1 MKELVDLAA
10 CGTILTSY
18 LGFLPPIAAGFA
30 IIWYLVMLYDRFY
43 RGNK

>member
-1 MKELVDLAA
+1 MRELVDLAA

-30 IIWYLVMLYDRFY
+30 ICWYVVLLYDRFTQED
-43 RGNK
+43 

>member
-43 RGNK
+43 RGKK

>member
-10 CGTILTSY
+10 CGTIVTSY

-30 IIWYLVMLYDRFY
+30 IAWYVVLLHDRFKK
-43 RGNK
+43 RED

>member
-10 CGTILTSY
+10 CGTIVTAY

-30 IIWYLVMLYDRFY
+30 IVWYVVLLHDRFKK
-43 RGNK
+43 RED